1 MLKHFSTLWDFRDF
15 LKTHE
20 SSLDASQMIRLS
32 SKSFKSALHKVR
44 KLNPALVQSI
54 LEPLYSSTGRPAI
67 DPAVLI
73 RSFILMQHFKYLSIH
88 DWCDD
93 LKSDSLLQYLIGSF
107 SPPSVSSHY
116 DFIIR
121 LTGVDPHLSELH
133 PKDFYKKAPKTKP
146 KKGEK
151 LINYTHTDTYYLFD
165 KYKNGAEFDRDRMM
179 FTLQSL
185 FNAIAVI
192 PSTDSGL
199 IDKTNLVL
207 SSDGSSAHIHASHFG
222 HKVIEGQDSDNIY
235 RYSAPD
241 ADIGWD
247 SNLEM
252 FYLGYTFY
260 NISYYN
266 PKKCID
272 LPVFATIEKASRNDA
287 LTCISAFAQFLDTN
301 HHDLHPKYFC
311 HDSAADS
318 LPIYQFFQHNNI
330 IPIIDHHPR
339 RESSRD
345 YVEKVHLNNDGIPI
359 CLANIP
365 MHNYGYDVQRCRKK
379 YRCPLVM
386 GDIESCPHQDICS
399 TSSYGRVAYVND
411 GDSARFA
418 GPVSYKSDTW
428 NKIYNN
434 RTSTERINNRV
445 LNDYNLQNMRIRGNS
460 KYAFFTIFACIN
472 IHLDA
477 WIKDLD

>member
-1 MLKHFSTLWDFRDF
+1 MLKYFSTTWDYREF
-15 LKTHE
+15 LKAHE
-20 SSLDASQMIRLS
+20 SSLDSSQLIRLS
-32 SKSFKSALHKVR
+32 SKSFKSASHKLK
-44 KLNPALVQSI
+44 KLDPSLVQSI

-73 RSFILMQHFKYLSIH
+73 RSFILMQHLKYVSIH

-93 LKSDSLLQYLIGSF
+93 LKSDSLLQFLIGSF
-107 SPPSVSSHY
+107 NPPSVSSHY

-121 LTGVDPHLSELH
+121 LTGVDPHLSDLH

-146 KKGEK
+146 KNGEK
-151 LINYTHTDTYYLFD
+151 LINYDHTDTYYLFD
-165 KYKNGAEFDRDRMM
+165 KYKNGADFDRGRMM
-179 FTLQSL
+179 YTLQSL

-192 PSTDSGL
+192 PSTDLGF

-207 SSDGSSAHIHASHFG
+207 SSDGSSSHIHASYFG
-222 HKVIEGQDSDNIY
+222 HKVKEGEDSDNIY

-247 SNLEM
+247 SNLNC

-260 NISYYN
+260 NISYHN
-266 PKKCID
+266 SKKSID
-272 LPVFATIEKASRNDA
+272 LPVFASIEKASRNDA
-287 LTCISAFAQFLDTN
+287 LTCISAFAQFLDIN
-301 HHDLHPKYFC
+301 DSLRPKYFC

-318 LPIYQFFQHNNI
+318 LPIYQYFQHNNI

-339 RESSRD
+339 RESSKD
-345 YVEKVHLNNDGIPI
+345 YIEKEHINNDGIPV
-359 CLANIP
+359 CKVNQP
-365 MHNYGYDVQRCRKK
+365 MHFFGYDIQRCRKK

-386 GDIESCPHQDICS
+386 GDIDSCPFREQCS
-399 TSSYGRVAYVND
+399 TSKYGRVSYIND

-418 GPVSYKSDTW
+418 GPISYKSKTW
-428 NKIYNN
+428 SKIYKN

-445 LNDYNLQNMRIRGNS
+445 LNDYNLQNMSIRGNS